1 MSYTPPEE
9 NYFTYSDE
17 DRRSMRV
24 THCHYRLY
32 NERDER
38 ATVDRYVR
46 YQAMAATTLFQNGAE
61 MEEYGAVP
69 ENGWQAL
76 RKLRSLPN
84 CSWVVPKRRAERKTK
99 MVTRKRKCSEDSLLV
114 LDEGQ
119 RKRFRDLYLAT
130 DHHLRSTY
138 ERGRAMLEEERE
150 RRRAAVTMTELF
162 VPPINK
168 SPGGTNYSG
177 WCGQAQDGWTWMETL
192 TPGAFERDLDVEPSS
207 DEEDDER
214 TDDQKLSD
222 TQRDLFCYE
231 PISAPSTVDAIE
243 VSDDD
248 ENEEEQQLSAELEEE
263 EEYVTD
269 DGLPDEKSMTPPQSL
284 SVSLAIAREE
294 EKGQRLD
301 MAKTCQELWRKEK
314 DSECSEQELRLLRI
328 EKECCKRSLVAA
340 VEKVLILEAVVE
352 WHEEKGRTEE
362 DRRALEELWT
372 ETDRETERE
381 RAMGRVPVIAFASC
395 FNYPV
400 DG

>member
-1 MSYTPPEE
+1 MSCTPPEE

-38 ATVDRYVR
+38 ATVERYVR
-46 YQAMAATTLFQNGAE
+46 YQAMAATTLFQNRAE
-61 MEEYGAVP
+61 MDEYGAVP

-99 MVTRKRKCSEDSLLV
+99 MITRKRKCSEDSLLA
-114 LDEGQ
+114 LNEGQ

-130 DHHLRSTY
+130 EHHLKSTY
-138 ERGRAMLEEERE
+138 ERGRAMLDEERE
-150 RRRAAVTMTELF
+150 KRRAAVTMTELF

-177 WCGQAQDGWTWMETL
+177 WCGQAQEMEDDWDLMETL
-192 TPGAFERDLDVEPSS
+192 TQGAFRDPDVEPSS
-207 DEEDDER
+207 DEEDEGR
-214 TDDQKLSD
+214 TDDQKLSS

-248 ENEEEQQLSAELEEE
+248 DEEEQEPPLEEE

-269 DGLPDEKSMTPPQSL
+269 DGLPEESSMTPPRLL

-301 MAKTCQELWRKEK
+301 MARTCQELWRKEK
-314 DSECSEQELRLLRI
+314 DSECSEQELQLLRI

-340 VEKVLILEAVVE
+340 VEKVLILEAVVD
-352 WHEEKGRTEE
+352 WHEENGKTEE
-362 DRRALEELWT
+362 DRRMLEELWA
-372 ETDRETERE
+372 ETDREAERE
-381 RAMGRVPVIAFASC
+381 RAIGRVPVIAFASC
-395 FNYPV
+395 FNYPK